1 MAQVINTNTMSL
13 NAQRNL
19 STSGNSL
26 ATSIQRLSSG
36 LRINSAKDD
45 AAGLAISERFTTQ
58 VRGMNQAARNA
69 NDGIS
74 LAQTA
79 EGALGEIGN
88 NLQRIREL
96 AVQSRN
102 ATNSDSDR
110 QALNSEVQL
119 LKAEI
124 QRVAEQTNF
133 NGTKLLDGSF
143 QSQAFQIG
151 ADQGQTIDIAQ
162 IANANIA
169 SLGNWNKVDTAAK
182 VTGTAPAGAAGAG
195 GAATPGTG
203 ALDLSGVADA
213 AVAFTFDVNG
223 TEVEVA
229 AEVGR
234 DAAGLATAVAAAIN
248 GEATGLATVNGN
260 NIALSN
266 TGAAAVVIDNF
277 SNAVTDVTVAAQTPA
292 GAAGANTFSAGS
304 FTLTGSKGSAT
315 INFTAAG
322 SSAQRADELVKS
334 INSQSYNTGVSAS
347 LDAGKLVLTGA
358 DGDVTVAT
366 ATGTDATALTAQ
378 TGLTA
383 GSSAGAAGAW
393 AAGTADTGFAN
404 LDISDVS
411 GADNAIKAMDAAL
424 NSVNSSRADLGAVQ
438 NRFTSVVANLSTSSE
453 NMSAARSRIRDT
465 DYASETAELTRN
477 QILQQAGTAMLAQA
491 NQSSQNV
498 LSLLR

>member
-162 IANANIA
+162 ITNANIA

-182 VTGTAPAGAAGAG
+182 VTGAAPAGAAGAG
-195 GAATPGTG
+195 GGAATPGTG
-203 ALDLSGVADA
+203 AVDLSAADPEA
-213 AVAFTFDVNG
+213 ALSFTVNG
-223 TEVEVA
+223 TTVNVA
-229 AEVGR
+229 QLTGR
-234 DAAGLATAVAAAIN
+234 SAADFATAVAGAINGQAAGLATVDGDDN
-248 GEATGLATVNGN
+248 LV
-260 NIALSN
+260 LSN
-266 TGAAAVVIDNF
+266 TTAT
-277 SNAVTDVTVAAQTPA
+277 AVTLGGAIPGGAQTVAAQTPA

>member
-1 MAQVINTNTMSL
+1 M
-13 NAQRNL
+13 
-19 STSGNSL
+19 
-26 ATSIQRLSSG
+26 
-36 LRINSAKDD
+36 
-45 AAGLAISERFTTQ
+45 
-58 VRGMNQAARNA
+58 
-69 NDGIS
+69 
-74 LAQTA
+74 
-79 EGALGEIGN
+79 
-88 NLQRIREL
+88 
-96 AVQSRN
+96 
-102 ATNSDSDR
+102 
-110 QALNSEVQL
+110 
-119 LKAEI
+119 
-124 QRVAEQTNF
+124 
-133 NGTKLLDGSF
+133 
-143 QSQAFQIG
+143 
-151 ADQGQTIDIAQ
+151 
-162 IANANIA
+162 
-169 SLGNWNKVDTAAK
+169 
-182 VTGTAPAGAAGAG
+182 
-195 GAATPGTG
+195 
-203 ALDLSGVADA
+203 
-213 AVAFTFDVNG
+213 
-223 TEVEVA
+223 
-229 AEVGR
+229 
-234 DAAGLATAVAAAIN
+234 
-248 GEATGLATVNGN
+248 
-260 NIALSN
+260 
-266 TGAAAVVIDNF
+266 
-277 SNAVTDVTVAAQTPA
+277 
-292 GAAGANTFSAGS
+292 
-304 FTLTGSKGSAT
+304 TGSKGSAT